1 MRNYYHKLFTSANE
15 ERHLKSAEPPD
26 QRTLD
31 SNL

>member
-15 ERHLKSAEPPD
+15 ERHLKSAESPD